1 MDASTLTI
9 DSLFAGPTS
18 AHLVSAKSQ
27 TSSNNTRQ
35 ITQKTFN
42 STAHTNINEKK
53 PDITE
58 KTSDKTY
65 VNAQNKAN
73 ENTSQHSKPTDA
85 QKPNNEK
92 PQKSGISNQPAKQNP
107 TPNVALHLNI
117 AQQCL
122 AQHPQNIEQSK
133 AGTAEI
139 AGKKTGDKSAPFL
152 KGLNTDKL
160 APTTGQTLKPFENK
174 TLPVDKTSM
183 IGPKTFP
190 PNTAKQPVTVDIQPG
205 KVENA
210 GDIQPGKVENAGDIQ
225 PDKTENAGIIK
236 ASNKT
241 LFITKDNTSQQG
253 SEGLN
258 QKAVIDINS
267 QITAQAGK
275 TAFVHTEGASDGQKT
290 STLII
295 DSLPVQNNT
304 LQSQVKSALSPEISP
319 SVTEKPAADE
329 PAFIQQT
336 NTNAQGHSEFF
347 YSGSK
352 NQKQNSSGN
361 PAILKANITEP
372 SNEQGKN
379 QHVKTDNIS
388 NSIFERP
395 ISSNNIQTNT
405 TSESLKFTG
414 TVNNSNDT
422 LPKDTVDGI
431 GRQISESIQNSL
443 HQQTGKQQITVHLNP
458 PELGKVCIKFQEQQN
473 QLTGSL
479 EVNRTQTKHE
489 IEQSL
494 PQIIRNLGDSGIQV
508 KRLDVILTDQA
519 GQQFAKGQSTQN
531 GSFQQH
537 YFAGN
542 DAHQNQDKFGTN
554 EWFSNN
560 NSYEDDFE
568 AQAQFT
574 ENSINMLV

>member
-1 MDASTLTI
+1 MDASILTI
-9 DSLFAGPTS
+9 NSVFAGSTS
-18 AHLVSAKSQ
+18 AHLVPNKSSAL
-27 TSSNNTRQ
+27 SNNTKQ
-35 ITQKTFN
+35 AAQTTLKNTVHTN
-42 STAHTNINEKK
+42 ATEKSTANTNA
-53 PDITE
+53 TE
-58 KTSDKTY
+58 KASDKTY
-65 VNAQNKAN
+65 VNAQNKTN

-85 QKPNNEK
+85 QKPNSEK
-92 PQKSGISNQPAKQNP
+92 PQKSGIGNQPAKQNP

-160 APTTGQTLKPFENK
+160 APTTGQTLKPIENK
-174 TLPVDKTSM
+174 TLPVNSTSM

-190 PNTAKQPVTVDIQPG
+190 PDTAKQPVTVDIQPN

-210 GDIQPGKVENAGDIQ
+210 GDIQPNKAENAGRIQ
-225 PDKTENAGIIK
+225 GA
-236 ASNKT
+236 NKT

-253 SEGLN
+253 SEALN
-258 QKAVIDINS
+258 PKAVIDTDS
-267 QITAQAGK
+267 KITAPAGK
-275 TAFVHTEGASDGQKT
+275 TAFVHTEGTSVGQKI
-290 STLII
+290 STLSI
-295 DSLPVQNNT
+295 DSLLVQNNP
-304 LQSQVKSALSPEISP
+304 LQSQGKSALSPEISP
-319 SVTEKPAADE
+319 PITEKPAADE
-329 PAFIQQT
+329 PACLRQT
-336 NTNAQGHSEFF
+336 NPNVQGFSELF
-347 YSGSK
+347 YSGNK

-361 PAILKANITEP
+361 PAILKTNITEP
-372 SNEQGKN
+372 PNEQVKN
-379 QHVKTDNIS
+379 QHVKPDNIS

-414 TVNNSNDT
+414 AGNNPNNILPRDT
-422 LPKDTVDGI
+422 TDGI
-431 GRQISESIQNSL
+431 SRQISESIQNSL

-479 EVNRTQTKHE
+479 EVNRTQTKHD

-494 PQIIRNLGDSGIQV
+494 PQIIRNLGDSGIQI
-508 KRLDVILTDQA
+508 KRLDVILTDQT
-519 GQQFAKGQSTQN
+519 GQQFAKGQSPQN
-531 GSFQQH
+531 EYFQQH

-542 DAHQNQDKFGTN
+542 NNHQNQNKLGTN
-554 EWFSNN
+554 EWLTND
-560 NSYEDDFE
+560 NSYVDDFE
-568 AQAQFT
+568 TQVQFT